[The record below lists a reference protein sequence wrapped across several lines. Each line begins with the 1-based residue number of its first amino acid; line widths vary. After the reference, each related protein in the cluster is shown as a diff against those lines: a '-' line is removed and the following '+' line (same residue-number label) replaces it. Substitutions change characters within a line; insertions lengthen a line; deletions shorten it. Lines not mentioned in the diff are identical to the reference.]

1 MPESLSN
8 VDAPIKPAESRA
20 ARQVIHTLVPRQTMN
35 SLMQRTN
42 RHALLH
48 LAGHLASILV
58 AGSLVAWAGE
68 DWLALPWMFLLGVLL
83 VHLFAPQHECAHYSA
98 FRTRRLNEW
107 VASLIGAIIVVPE
120 VHFRYEHTDHH
131 THTNRTGSDPQMIP
145 LPRSR
150 WAYWF
155 YLSGVPYWWN
165 AFSGVFVRAL
175 GRLNDAERQFI
186 PGPKKSTVIWEARL
200 HAALYLALGVAML
213 SGASALF
220 QYWLLPLLL
229 GQPVM
234 RFIRMAEHAGRPTQF
249 DLLVNT
255 RSSRV
260 DWPWRFIA
268 WNMNFHAEH
277 HLAPQMPFH
286 ALPKLHQL
294 VEDRIPVGT
303 GYRAA
308 HREIW
313 QLMKRQARAL

>member
-1 MPESLSN
+1 MPESLPG
-8 VDAPIKPAESRA
+8 VDTPMNSTELKA
-20 ARQVIHTLVPRQTMN
+20 ARQVVHTLVPRQAMN

-42 RHALLH
+42 RHAAMH
-48 LAGHLASILV
+48 LAGHLALILL

-68 DWLALPWMFLLGVLL
+68 DWLAWPCMFLLGVLL

-131 THTNRTGSDPQMIP
+131 THTNRPGSDPQMIP
-145 LPRSR
+145 LPQSR
-150 WAYWF
+150 RVYWL

-175 GRLNDAERQFI
+175 GRLNEAEQKFI
-186 PGPKKSTVIWEARL
+186 PDPKKPTVIWEARI
-200 HAALYLALGVAML
+200 HAALYVVLGLAMW

-234 RFIRMAEHAGRPTQF
+234 RFIRMAEHAGRPPRL
-249 DLLVNT
+249 DLLLNT
-255 RSSRV
+255 RSSQV
-260 DWPWRFIA
+260 AWPWRFIA

-286 ALPKLHQL
+286 ALPTLHQL
-294 VEDRIPVGT
+294 VADRIPVGT

-308 HREIW
+308 HLEIW
-313 QLMKRQARAL
+313 QLMKSQARAL